1 MHVLVEE
8 WVDISGLNAAEC
20 GMIRGA
26 ECCGVRVVSLSGGR
40 LIDPLHALI
49 SYVEA
54 HERRARADLPLAR
67 LSHV

>member
-20 GMIRGA
+20 GMIR
-26 ECCGVRVVSLSGGR
+26 GGR